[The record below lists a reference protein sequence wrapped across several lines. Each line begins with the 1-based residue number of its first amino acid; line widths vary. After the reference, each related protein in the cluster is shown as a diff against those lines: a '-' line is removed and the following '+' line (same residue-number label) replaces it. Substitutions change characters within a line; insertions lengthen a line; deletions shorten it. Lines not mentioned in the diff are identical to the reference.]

1 MPHGQPHR
9 HGGFLQQQPDRVHVD
24 VKPAAGLRAHL
35 TVFKKVCGPKRA
47 GARVQTPE
55 MRVDWYSPIT
65 KLRRQRSAFKDL
77 LRVNGRVKG
86 GRAVDRSVQGAAI
99 AKQSRA

>member
-1 MPHGQPHR
+1 M
-9 HGGFLQQQPDRVHVD
+9 
-24 VKPAAGLRAHL
+24 
-35 TVFKKVCGPKRA
+35 CA

-77 LRVNGRVKG
+77 GSTNGRVER
-86 GRAVDRSVQGAAI
+86 GRAVNRSVQEAAI

>member
-1 MPHGQPHR
+1 MYP
-9 HGGFLQQQPDRVHVD
+9 F
-24 VKPAAGLRAHL
+24 VKPAVGLRAHL
-35 TVFKKVCGPKRA
+35 TVFRKVCSPKCA

-77 LRVNGRVKG
+77 WNIDGRVERD
-86 GRAVDRSVQGAAI
+86 RAVDRRVQEAAI